1 MAKILLKFQE
11 AILKEVPLDKEV
23 VTIGRKEENDIQIET
38 QAVSGFHA
46 KIVQTEKGFE
56 IEDLNSLNGTFIN
69 GKKISKYALKHG
81 DSVFIGTHVV
91 VFVGDQEE
99 GDARLQPARGR
110 SMDETMVLS
119 PLEQKKIL
127 TTAGGVATPDKK
139 EALGGFLV
147 IEGSTEK
154 KDYLLKE
161 RITTIGKDDSAAI
174 KLKGFFAPK
183 VAALVNRRK
192 EGYFI
197 SPSGGKE
204 IKVNGAK
211 LDQRHDLKDGDVVEV
226 GDLKMQFYIKEE

>member
-1 MAKILLKFQE
+1 MAKMVLKFKE
-11 AILKEVPLDKEV
+11 AVLKEIPLDRDV
-23 VTIGRKEENDIQIET
+23 LTIGRREGNDIPIENP
-38 QAVSGFHA
+38 AVSGSHA
-46 KIVQTEKGFE
+46 KIVKTDQGFAV
-56 IEDLNSLNGTFIN
+56 EDLNSLNGTFVN
-69 GKKISKYALKHG
+69 GRKIAKHDLKPG
-81 DSVFIGTHVV
+81 DSVLVGSHVL

-99 GDARLQPARGR
+99 GEPRLQPARSR

-127 TTAGGVATPDKK
+127 ASAAPAVEKK
-139 EALGGFLV
+139 EPLGGFLV

-161 RITTIGKDDSAAI
+161 RITTIGKDDGAAI

-197 SPSGGKE
+197 TPSGGKE
-204 IKVNGAK
+204 IKVNTGK
-211 LDQRHDLKDGDVVEV
+211 VEQRCDLKDGDMVEV